1 MDVHMHRQAIAMP
14 TQPQSL
20 IKEEIQI
27 LTCAEATKKK
37 KIDTHAQH

>member
-14 TQPQSL
+14 TQPQTNFDLRGSY
-20 IKEEIQI
+20 E
-27 LTCAEATKKK
+27 KK